1 MTDWDRH
8 IEAELAASPV
18 RARSLYA
25 PATVETVNS
34 RVWSSARYARARAR
48 RRLRAAESGLLE
60 RYAGAVG
67 GHVLELASAGGRLT
81 QALSHGATTY
91 TGVALG
97 AAALRRCD
105 PGAPLAWFDCHD
117 LRDLDRFGEDQFTA
131 VVIGGTALDLFGDAE
146 RHRLLDRLFRLVR
159 EDGVLIFSSHNL
171 GSESLVR
178 EPARGFGRRPA
189 RAAGRLARLPRA
201 LRSRAVLRGLQE
213 REHGWGILNDGEL
226 DYSLLHYHVSRD
238 HQEDQLAEHGFLLL
252 ECVTPQD
259 EPVMP
264 GGFAYGHRELWYAA
278 TPVAV

>member
-8 IEAELAASPV
+8 IEAELADSPV

-34 RVWSSARYARARAR
+34 SVWSSSRYARARAR
-48 RRLRAAESGLLE
+48 RRLCAAESGLLE
-60 RYAGAVG
+60 RYAGALG

-81 QALSHGATTY
+81 HALSHGATTY

-97 AAALRRCD
+97 AEALARCD
-105 PGAPLAWFDCHD
+105 SGAPLAWFDCRD

-131 VVIGGTALDLFGDAE
+131 VVIGGMALDLFGHVE
-146 RHRLLDRLFRLVR
+146 RHRLLDRLYRLLR
-159 EDGVLIFSSHNL
+159 DDGVLILSSHNL

-178 EPARGFGRRPA
+178 EPARAFGRRPLHA
-189 RAAGRLARLPRA
+189 LRRLGRLPRA
-201 LRSRAVLRGLQE
+201 LRNHAVLRGLQQ

-252 ECVTPQD
+252 ECVTPHD
-259 EPVMP
+259 EPVAP

-278 TPVAV
+278 TPVVV